1 MRFRM
6 RLSEIAP
13 LIEAAVV
20 RDAEFS
26 NLGFLFDDLSDKLI
40 FVESAAFVAAARKA
54 RGIGCVVCPRELVS
68 SFCGAAGL
76 AASAEPKLAFF
87 RLQQFLVEE
96 TDFYGE
102 SFPSVIHPSARIHPR
117 AWIAPRNVRIGAN
130 TVIDANVSIDER
142 SLIGAGVRIRA
153 GAVLGS
159 EGFQSL
165 RHSGGILQMAHGGGV
180 SVQDHVEIFANAV
193 VARAVFRQMTTVGE
207 HSRIGN
213 GACVSHNVQLGR
225 RCFVGHNATINGNT
239 NVGDDTWIGPN
250 ATISNLLSLGVR
262 SRISLGA
269 VVIQSVPAHT
279 HVTGLPAIEHRRMLR
294 HAVSIR

>member
-1 MRFRM
+1 M

-13 LIEAAVV
+13 LIEATVV

-26 NLGFLFDDLSDKLI
+26 NLGLLFDDLPDKLI
-40 FVESAAFVAAARKA
+40 FVESTHFVAAARKA
-54 RGIGCVVCPRELVS
+54 RGIGCVVCTPELVS
-68 SFCGAAGL
+68 SFSGTGGL
-76 AASAEPKLAFF
+76 ATSAEPKSAFF

-96 TDFYGE
+96 TDFYGA
-102 SFPSVIHPSARIHPR
+102 SFPTVIHPSARVHPR
-117 AWIAPRNVRIGAN
+117 AWIAPQNVRIGPN

-165 RHSGGILQMAHGGGV
+165 RYSGGIVQMAHGGGV

-193 VARAVFRQMTTVGE
+193 IARALFRQMTTVGE

-213 GACVSHNVQLGR
+213 GAFVSHNVQLGQ
-225 RCFVGHNATINGNT
+225 RCFVGHNAAINGHT

-250 ATISNLLSLGVR
+250 ATVSNLLSLGAR

-269 VVIQSVPAHT
+269 VVIQSVPAGT
-279 HVTGLPAIEHRRMLR
+279 HVTGMPAIEHRRMLR
-294 HAVSIR
+294 HVVSIR

>member
-1 MRFRM
+1 M

-13 LIEAAVV
+13 RLQATVV

-26 NLGFLFDDLSDKLI
+26 NLGFLFDALPEKLI
-40 FVESAAFVAAARKA
+40 FVESAHFVAAARKA
-54 RGIGCVVCPRELVS
+54 VGIGCVLCTPELASCFPGV
-68 SFCGAAGL
+68 GGL
-76 AASAEPKLAFF
+76 ATAAEPKLAFF
-87 RLQQFLVEE
+87 HLQQFLVQE
-96 TDFYGE
+96 TNFYGQPFTTE
-102 SFPSVIHPSARIHPR
+102 IDPSARIHPR
-117 AWIAPRNVRIGAN
+117 AWIAPHNVRIGAN
-130 TVIDANVSIDER
+130 TVVEANASVDRGCI
-142 SLIGAGVRIRA
+142 IGAGVHIRA

-180 SVQDHVEIFANAV
+180 ALHDHVEIFANAV

-213 GACVSHNVQLGR
+213 CAFVSHNVQVGQ

-250 ATISNLLSLGVR
+250 ATVSNLLNLGTR

-269 VVIQSVPAHT
+269 VVIQSVPADT
-279 HVTGLPAIEHRRMLR
+279 HVSGMPAIEHRRMLR
-294 HAVSIR
+294 HAISVR